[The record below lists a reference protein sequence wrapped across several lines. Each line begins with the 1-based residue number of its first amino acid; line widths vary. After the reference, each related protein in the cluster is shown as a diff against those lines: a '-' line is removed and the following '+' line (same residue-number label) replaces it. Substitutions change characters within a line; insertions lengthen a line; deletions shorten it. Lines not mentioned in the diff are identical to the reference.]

1 MIDVLSPVPWFD
13 FFDGCPKL
21 ILLRENRRDFLDGN
35 GSGNREWVTENPAG
49 GHTNEEAE
57 STLRVD
63 LVTAHRDI
71 HLNSL
76 TQTEYYR

>member
-1 MIDVLSPVPWFD
+1 M
-13 FFDGCPKL
+13 
-21 ILLRENRRDFLDGN
+21 DGN
-35 GSGNREWVTENPAG
+35 GSGYREWVTENPAG

-57 STLRVD
+57 STLKVD

-71 HLNSL
+71 HLQSL